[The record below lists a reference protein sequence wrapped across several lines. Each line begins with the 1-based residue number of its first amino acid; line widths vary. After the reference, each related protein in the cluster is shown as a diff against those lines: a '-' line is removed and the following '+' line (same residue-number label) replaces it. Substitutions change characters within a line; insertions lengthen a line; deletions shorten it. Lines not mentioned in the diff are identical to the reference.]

1 MLALRIDRQIEEQFR
16 KTIGERRGIQRGNLK
31 NALEEAIAMW
41 TQMHQK
47 VDNIRARRAYKEMVL
62 KQFHEMTKDPVI
74 RRQLLEELKQ
84 REEREK
90 LDNNESK

>member
-47 VDNIRARRAYKEMVL
+47 VV
-62 KQFHEMTKDPVI
+62 
-74 RRQLLEELKQ
+74 
-84 REEREK
+84 
-90 LDNNESK
+90 

>member
-1 MLALRIDRQIEEQFR
+1 
-16 KTIGERRGIQRGNLK
+16 
-31 NALEEAIAMW
+31 
-41 TQMHQK
+41 
-47 VDNIRARRAYKEMVL
+47 
-62 KQFHEMTKDPVI
+62 MTKDPVI

>member
-47 VDNIRARRAYKEMVL
+47 VDNIRARRAYKEMV
-62 KQFHEMTKDPVI
+62 TKAVSRNDKRPCDTKTI
-74 RRQLLEELKQ
+74 TRRVETTRGKGETG
-84 REEREK
+84 
-90 LDNNESK
+90 